1 MKLSGVFFIIALLA
15 SYFGFTTLSTDLS
28 TISDNTFIA
37 QITFIGFVITVNERI
52 IEAFKRTFRRRTAEP
67 QTSISR
73 NSTKLLNN

>member
-28 TISDNTFIA
+28 TISDN
-37 QITFIGFVITVNERI
+37 TFIGFVITVNERI